1 MALFPEDN
9 AKIGRAIGQV
19 AQIELEK
26 ISIDNGNQLRVFYE
40 TNPGWLKLALP
51 FLPSGLQNSDR
62 CFMVATHEVQSS
74 ILKELCQVRFWHRP
88 GHQRRPS
95 GYY

>member
-1 MALFPEDN
+1 MALLPEEN

-26 ISIDNGNQLRVFYE
+26 ISIDNGNHLRVFYE

-51 FLPSGLQNSDR
+51 FLPGGLQNSDR

-74 ILKELCQVRFWHRP
+74 ILKEL
-88 GHQRRPS
+88 
-95 GYY
+95 